1 LPRAEWLALL
11 RDAHPA
17 YISWEEYERI
27 DQRLQASAKSL
38 GWERGRES
46 PREGPALL
54 QGRTICGLCGC
65 RMSVHYNTRRTG
77 QLIPNYVCC
86 GHGRLLGDG
95 SCQSILGTEIDAAVS
110 KLLVETVTPM
120 ALEMTLA
127 IQQEIAARLDE
138 ADGLRHRQVERAQYE
153 ADHARRRYM
162 QVDGANRLVADSL
175 EAEWNA
181 KLRALSEAQEEYQRQ
196 HEADRLAVGKDE
208 RQRILALV
216 TDFPAVWRD
225 PNTPQR
231 ERKRMLALLIEDI
244 TLIKRREITVE
255 IRFRGGA
262 TTTLTLPRPL
272 TPHQLRATHPEVRQQ
287 IDALLDEYTN
297 AQVANQLNKQQM
309 RTGTGES
316 FDAVSVQWVRFSAKL
331 KSLKERL
338 LEAGWLT
345 SKQVAAQ
352 LGVSLSTVSS
362 LRNKG
367 RLKGRICSDKGE
379 WLYWPSDIPTSP
391 SPTPTVTS
399 TARGAI

>member
-1 LPRAEWLALL
+1 
-11 RDAHPA
+11 
-17 YISWEEYERI
+17 
-27 DQRLQASAKSL
+27 
-38 GWERGRES
+38 
-46 PREGPALL
+46 
-54 QGRTICGLCGC
+54 
-65 RMSVHYNTRRTG
+65 
-77 QLIPNYVCC
+77 
-86 GHGRLLGDG
+86 
-95 SCQSILGTEIDAAVS
+95 
-110 KLLVETVTPM
+110 
-120 ALEMTLA
+120 
-127 IQQEIAARLDE
+127 
-138 ADGLRHRQVERAQYE
+138 
-153 ADHARRRYM
+153 
-162 QVDGANRLVADSL
+162 
-175 EAEWNA
+175 
-181 KLRALSEAQEEYQRQ
+181 
-196 HEADRLAVGKDE
+196 
-208 RQRILALV
+208 
-216 TDFPAVWRD
+216 
-225 PNTPQR
+225 
-231 ERKRMLALLIEDI
+231 
-244 TLIKRREITVE
+244 VE

-379 WLYWPSDIPTSP
+379 WLYWPPDSPTGSLRRSLPAGAQSWSGLWHAQADDARAARRRGGLIPRHPAADPDSQRAADCGRHHYRGIPNAAFPCQRGRAQPRHAQPCLSQGLRRSEHVVSHRQVGAFRGQGQGRSPFARRPWTRPKPSGTASGTIPTFPP
-391 SPTPTVTS
+391 STP
-399 TARGAI
+399 R